1 MRILFLGDASM
12 AHYNLSLGLRKLG
25 HETVVISEP
34 LRWRKMPQDIT
45 LDRKPGL
52 CGSVSY
58 IGRVIALLPK
68 LRGYDVVQLA
78 SPDFMALRRE
88 RLRRIYD
95 YLKRHNGRVV
105 LSALGDDYYW
115 VHGSC
120 DLHLFRYG
128 DFNIGSADRRLSF
141 PYAKRQYDEWTSPS
155 ARTFNEHIASTC
167 DAVTPVLYEYWECY
181 RQYWKEKTRY
191 MPLPVVPDGNAPS
204 SFPPVDKVRF
214 FIGIQRNRSEYKGT
228 DIMLRAARD
237 IVSRYP
243 SKASLVCTENL
254 PYTQYVKAM
263 EGCDVL
269 LDQLYSYTPAM
280 NALLA
285 MSKGMACV
293 GGGEP
298 EHYDLLGEPRLRPIV
313 NVQPTYEAV
322 YEALEDLTL
331 HPERIP
337 SLKRES
343 LEYVMKHHH
352 YIKVAQ
358 RYESLYTSL
367 FE

>member
-12 AHYNLSLGLRKLG
+12 AHYNLSLGLRELG
-25 HETVVISEP
+25 HETLVVGEP
-34 LRWRKMPQDIT
+34 LRWRMMPQDIT
-45 LDRKPGL
+45 LERKPGL
-52 CGSVSY
+52 RGSVSY
-58 IGRVIALLPK
+58 LGRVMALLPK
-68 LRGYDVVQLA
+68 LRGYDVVQLVG
-78 SPDFMALRRE
+78 PDFLALRRE
-88 RLRRIYD
+88 RLRLIYD
-95 YLKRHNGRVV
+95 YLRRHNRRVV

-120 DLHLFRYG
+120 DMGLFRYG
-128 DFNIGSADRRLSF
+128 DFNIGDDDRRLTF
-141 PYAKRQYDEWTSPS
+141 PYAKKQYDEWTSPS
-155 ARTFNEHIASTC
+155 ARRLNQHIARTC
-167 DAVTPVLYEYWECY
+167 DAIAPVLYEYWMCY
-181 RQYWKEKTRY
+181 VRFWARKVLYI
-191 MPLPVVPDGNAPS
+191 PLPIVPDGTAPT
-204 SFPPVDKVRF
+204 SFPPVDTVRF
-214 FIGIQRNRSEYKGT
+214 FIGIQRGRSEYKGT

-237 IVSRYP
+237 IVERYP

-254 PYTQYVKAM
+254 PYAEYVKAM

-285 MSKGMACV
+285 MSKGMVCV

-313 NVQPTYEAV
+313 NVLPTYESV
-322 YEALEDLTL
+322 YHALEELTL

-337 SLKRES
+337 RLKRES

-352 YIKVAQ
+352 YVKVARQ
-358 RYESLYTSL
+358 YEGLYISL
-367 FE
+367 F